1 MNPDRYIKAMNY
13 HIEQAVALYLKGM
26 AYYNELEQEIENLKK
41 KIDII
46 DIKSAT
52 IFGLM
57 SNIEYIK
64 SVLKEIEYLEKE
76 KEKLK
81 ADLDELREDIKLRYG
96 QKKAFEVLIKK
107 YKEREEMLDKKK
119 ELEIAEEVY
128 RNKLTNNK

>member
-41 KIDII
+41 KVDIL

-52 IFGLM
+52 VFGLM

-64 SVLKEIEYLEKE
+64 SVLEEIEYLEKE

-96 QKKAFEVLIKK
+96 QKKAFEILIKK
-107 YKEREEMLDKKK
+107 YKEKEEMLDRKK
-119 ELEIAEEVY
+119 EIEVAEEVY
-128 RNKLTNNK
+128 RSKLINSK